1 MANRKPNEEIWP
13 VVAGQVTDQNAD
25 TNKKVTADTGA
36 TPATQAAEPK
46 SDQAPQD
53 ASQGAQ
59 AASTA
64 TETPNVSNSTIQSE
78 KEAQRSLGAAKKTID
93 DASDVKVLQGS
104 VSDGNVT
111 GEVQARKD
119 EANAKGAQADAH
131 WDAETFRN
139 GDAYKNM
146 QTVGANDG
154 SFTREDAVKFLK
166 AFDDVRA
173 QRDLS
178 PKEMQAYQ
186 YVVDF
191 LEGKFGNGT
200 TQQSP
205 QEKQDVDTTAAVEQ
219 KVEPSVEPSVEG
231 TSKPTPT
238 AQKQET
244 TTEKATE
251 KETEKETTA
260 NVEPPKSEDNGK
272 PKESEEGKGRSV
284 DTRVVDAKGRT
295 AEQVIDEEGYE
306 RDKNGN
312 IVRPKPVSFTP
323 ADNSTSQY
331 DKDLADL
338 EREYAKKVEEATRKK
353 DEALQRIMDDTS
365 TISDKTDAIERMAA
379 ADEVIKRYSS
389 PGYAKRM
396 HATKIL
402 AMLSDA
408 LSAIGNV
415 LTATHGGVAM
425 KVDSA
430 SEKVRKE
437 ESANEAALQK
447 RIDYWTKRM
456 ESARSSEAKAS
467 NFLRSRNM
475 TSALEAY
482 KASTMLAKD
491 TFASGVGAL
500 NNRYRRSGDALKAAK
515 ATVDAHNKRAYD
527 YDKQMREQKFKHKEE
542 VYKQKQ
548 QNSRTKQN
556 NATKKELQEMRN
568 KNKNKNDGFSLFS

>member
-1 MANRKPNEEIWP
+1 MSNRRPNEEIWP
-13 VVAGQVTDQNAD
+13 VVAGQVGDQNIDA
-25 TNKKVTADTGA
+25 NKKVTADAGT

-46 SDQAPQD
+46 ADQAQQD
-53 ASQGAQ
+53 AAQGAQ
-59 AASTA
+59 EAATA
-64 TETPNVSNSTIQSE
+64 TETPKVSDSTIQAE

-104 VSDGNVT
+104 VSEGNVA
-111 GEVQARKD
+111 GEVQERKD
-119 EANAKGAQADAH
+119 EANAKGADADAH
-131 WDAETFRN
+131 WDAETLRN

-146 QTVGANDG
+146 QTVGANDR
-154 SFTREDAVKFLK
+154 SFTRDDAVQLVK
-166 AFDDVRA
+166 AFDDVRSK
-173 QRDLS
+173 RGLS
-178 PKEMQAYQ
+178 PNQRQAYQ
-186 YVVDF
+186 YNLDF
-191 LEGKFGNGT
+191 LDGKFGNGT
-200 TQQSP
+200 TRPSP
-205 QEKQDVDTTAAVEQ
+205 QEKKDVDTDAVEQ
-219 KVEPSVEPSVEG
+219 KAEPSVGETG
-231 TSKPTPT
+231 KPKPT
-238 AQKQET
+238 AQPQET
-244 TTEKATE
+244 ATE
-251 KETEKETTA
+251 TEATA
-260 NVEPPKSEDNGK
+260 NVERPKAEDNGK

-284 DTRVVDAKGRT
+284 VTAVVDAKGRT

-338 EREYAKKVEEATRKK
+338 EREYAKKVDEATRKK

-365 TISDKTDAIERMAA
+365 TISDKADAIERMAA

-437 ESANEAALQK
+437 DRANEAALQK

-456 ESARSSEAKAS
+456 ESARSSDAKAS

-482 KASTMLAKD
+482 KASTRLAKD

-527 YDKQMREQKFKHKEE
+527 YEKQKREQKFRHEE
-542 VYKQKQ
+542 TVYREKQ
-548 QNSRTKQN
+548 QNSRTNKN
-556 NATKKELQEMRN
+556 NATKIKLKKMGNE
-568 KNKNKNDGFSLFS
+568 KKDGFSLFSK

>member
-1 MANRKPNEEIWP
+1 MAKKKSNTEVEP
-13 VVAGQVTDQNAD
+13 VAAWQVGDQNAD
-25 TNKKVTADTGA
+25 ASKMVTADAGV

-46 SDQAPQD
+46 AVQAQQD
-53 ASQGAQ
+53 AVQGAQ
-59 AASTA
+59 EAATA
-64 TETPNVSNSTIQSE
+64 TETPKVSNSTIQAE
-78 KEAQRSLGAAKKTID
+78 KEAQRSLGAAEKAID
-93 DASDVKVLQGS
+93 DASDVKVLKGS
-104 VSDGNVT
+104 VSEGNVD
-111 GEVQARKD
+111 GEVQSRKD
-119 EANAKGAQADAH
+119 EANEKGMEADARL
-131 WDAETFRN
+131 DAETFRN
-139 GDAYKNM
+139 GSAYKNM
-146 QTVGANDG
+146 QAVGAGDR
-154 SFTREDAVKFLK
+154 SFTRDDAVKFLK

-173 QRDLS
+173 KRDLS

-186 YVVDF
+186 YILDR
-191 LEGKFGNGT
+191 LDGDLGNGT
-200 TQQSP
+200 VQPSP
-205 QEKQDVDTTAAVEQ
+205 QEEQDVGTAAVEQ
-219 KVEPSVEPSVEG
+219 KAEPSVEPSVEE
-231 TSKPTPT
+231 TVKPNPT
-238 AQKQET
+238 AQPQET
-244 TTEKATE
+244 ATAKNTETE
-251 KETEKETTA
+251 TETEKETTA
-260 NVEPPKSEDNGK
+260 NVERPKSEDNGK
-272 PKESEEGKGRSV
+272 PKESAERKGRSV

-295 AEQVIDEEGYE
+295 AEQVIEEEGYD

-312 IVRPKPVSFTP
+312 KVRPKPVSFTP

-365 TISDKTDAIERMAA
+365 TISDKADAIERMAA

-389 PGYAKRM
+389 HGYAKRM

-437 ESANEAALQK
+437 DRANEAALQR

-456 ESARSSEAKAS
+456 ESARSSDAKAS

-482 KASTMLAKD
+482 KASTRLAKD
-491 TFASGVGAL
+491 AFTSGVGAL

-527 YDKQMREQKFKHKEE
+527 YEKRKQEQKFRHKET
-542 VYKQKQ
+542 VYKEMQ
-548 QNSRTKQN
+548 QNKRTNEN
-556 NATKKELQEMRN
+556 NATRIKTQKMRNENKKESS
-568 KNKNKNDGFSLFS
+568 SLF

>member
-1 MANRKPNEEIWP
+1 MSNRRQNEEIWP
-13 VVAGQVTDQNAD
+13 VVAGKVGDQNVD
-25 TNKKVTADTGA
+25 VNKKAMADAGA

-46 SDQAPQD
+46 ADQAPQD
-53 ASQGAQ
+53 AAQGAQ
-59 AASTA
+59 AAATA
-64 TETPNVSNSTIQSE
+64 TETPKVSDSTIQAE

-104 VSDGNVT
+104 VSEGNVA
-111 GEVQARKD
+111 GEVQERKD
-119 EANAKGAQADAH
+119 EANAKGADADAQ
-131 WDAETFRN
+131 WDAETLRN

-154 SFTREDAVKFLK
+154 SFTRDDAVQFLK
-166 AFDDVRA
+166 ELDDVRV

-178 PKEMQAYQ
+178 PNQRQAYQ
-186 YVVDF
+186 YVLDY
-191 LEGKFGNGT
+191 LDGKFGNDT
-200 TQQSP
+200 TQQYP
-205 QEKQDVDTTAAVEQ
+205 QEKQDVDTAAVEQ
-219 KVEPSVEPSVEG
+219 KAEPSVGETG
-231 TSKPTPT
+231 KPKPT
-238 AQKQET
+238 AQPQET
-244 TTEKATE
+244 ATE
-251 KETEKETTA
+251 TEATA
-260 NVEPPKSEDNGK
+260 NVVRPKAEDSGK

-284 DTRVVDAKGRT
+284 GTAVVDAKGRT
-295 AEQVIDEEGYE
+295 AEQVIEEEGYE

-338 EREYAKKVEEATRKK
+338 ESEYAKKVDEATRKK

-365 TISDKTDAIERMAA
+365 TISDKADAIERMAA

-437 ESANEAALQK
+437 DRANEAALQK

-456 ESARSSEAKAS
+456 ESARSSDAKAS

-482 KASTMLAKD
+482 KASTRLAKD

-500 NNRYRRSGDALKAAK
+500 NNRYRRSGDAFKAAK

-527 YDKQMREQKFKHKEE
+527 YEKQKLEHDFKHRET
-542 VYKQKQ
+542 VYKEKQ
-548 QNSRTKQN
+548 QNRRNDNN
-556 NATKKELQEMRN
+556 NATKKQIKKMGNSNNGKGLS
-568 KNKNKNDGFSLFS
+568 SLFSK

>member
-1 MANRKPNEEIWP
+1 MANRRPNEEIWP
-13 VVAGQVTDQNAD
+13 VVAGQVGDQNVDA
-25 TNKKVTADTGA
+25 NKKVTADAGT

-53 ASQGAQ
+53 AAQGAQ
-59 AASTA
+59 AAATA
-64 TETPNVSNSTIQSE
+64 TETPKVSDSTIQAE
-78 KEAQRSLGAAKKTID
+78 KEAQMSLGAAKKTID

-104 VSDGNVT
+104 VSEGNVA
-111 GEVQARKD
+111 GEVQERKD
-119 EANAKGAQADAH
+119 DANANGADADAQ
-131 WDAETFRN
+131 WDAETMRN

-154 SFTREDAVKFLK
+154 SFTRDDAVQLVK
-166 AFDDVRA
+166 AFDDVRSK
-173 QRDLS
+173 RVLS
-178 PKEMQAYQ
+178 TDQWQAYQ
-186 YVVDF
+186 YLLDY
-191 LEGKFGNGT
+191 LDGKFGNGT

-205 QEKQDVDTTAAVEQ
+205 QEKQDVNTTAVER
-219 KVEPSVEPSVEG
+219 KAEPSVGETG
-231 TSKPTPT
+231 KPTTT
-238 AQKQET
+238 AQPQET
-244 TTEKATE
+244 ATE
-251 KETEKETTA
+251 TEATA
-260 NVEPPKSEDNGK
+260 NVVRPKAEDNGK

-284 DTRVVDAKGRT
+284 GTAVVDAKGRT
-295 AEQVIDEEGYE
+295 AEQVIEEEGYE

-338 EREYAKKVEEATRKK
+338 EREYAKKVDEATRKK

-365 TISDKTDAIERMAA
+365 TISDKADAIERMAA

-437 ESANEAALQK
+437 DRANEAALQK

-456 ESARSSEAKAS
+456 ESARSSDAKAS

-482 KASTMLAKD
+482 KASTRLAKD

-527 YDKQMREQKFKHKEE
+527 YEKQKREQKFRHNET
-542 VYKQKQ
+542 VYREKQ
-548 QNSRTKQN
+548 QNRRNDNN
-556 NATKKELQEMRN
+556 NATKKELKKMGNN
-568 KNKNKNDGFSLFS
+568 KEGGFSLFSK

>member
-1 MANRKPNEEIWP
+1 MANRRPNEEIWP
-13 VVAGQVTDQNAD
+13 VVSGQVGDQNAD
-25 TNKKVTADTGA
+25 VNKNVTADAGT

-46 SDQAPQD
+46 SDQSPQD
-53 ASQGAQ
+53 AAHGAQ
-59 AASTA
+59 AAATA
-64 TETPNVSNSTIQSE
+64 TETPKVSDSTIQAE

-104 VSDGNVT
+104 VSEGNVD
-111 GEVQARKD
+111 GEVQERKD
-119 EANAKGAQADAH
+119 EANAKGADADAH
-131 WDAETFRN
+131 WDAETMRN
-139 GDAYKNM
+139 GGAYKNM

-154 SFTREDAVKFLK
+154 SFTREDAVQFVK
-166 AFDDVRA
+166 AFDDVRDKRGLLPN
-173 QRDLS
+173 QG
-178 PKEMQAYQ
+178 QAYQ
-186 YVVDF
+186 YLLDY
-191 LEGKFGNGT
+191 LDGKFGNGT
-200 TQQSP
+200 TRPSP
-205 QEKQDVDTTAAVEQ
+205 QEKKDVDTTAVER
-219 KVEPSVEPSVEG
+219 KAEPSVEETGKP
-231 TSKPTPT
+231 KPTAKP
-238 AQKQET
+238 QET
-244 TTEKATE
+244 
-251 KETEKETTA
+251 ETETETTS
-260 NVEPPKSEDNGK
+260 NVERPKAEDNGK

-284 DTRVVDAKGRT
+284 GTAVVDAKGRT
-295 AEQVIDEEGYE
+295 AEQVIEEEGYE

-338 EREYAKKVEEATRKK
+338 EREYAKKVDEATRKK

-365 TISDKTDAIERMAA
+365 TISDKADAIERMAA

-415 LTATHGGVAM
+415 LTAAHGGVAM

-437 ESANEAALQK
+437 DRANEAALQK

-456 ESARSSEAKAS
+456 ESARSSDAKAS

-482 KASTMLAKD
+482 KASTRLAKD

-527 YDKQMREQKFKHKEE
+527 YEKQKQEQKFKHGET
-542 VYKQKQ
+542 VYREKQ
-548 QNSRTKQN
+548 QNRRNDNN
-556 NATKKELQEMRN
+556 NATKKQIQEMRD
-568 KNKNKNDGFSLFS
+568 KNKNKKDGLSIFSW

>member
-1 MANRKPNEEIWP
+1 MANRRPNEEIWP
-13 VVAGQVTDQNAD
+13 VVAGQVGDQNVD
-25 TNKKVTADTGA
+25 VNKKVTADAGT
-36 TPATQAAEPK
+36 TPATQSAEPK

-53 ASQGAQ
+53 AAQGAQ
-59 AASTA
+59 AAATA
-64 TETPNVSNSTIQSE
+64 TETPKVSDSTIQAE

-104 VSDGNVT
+104 VSEGNVA
-111 GEVQARKD
+111 GEVQERKD
-119 EANAKGAQADAH
+119 EANAKGADADAQ
-131 WDAETFRN
+131 WDAETLRN

-146 QTVGANDG
+146 RTVGANDG
-154 SFTREDAVKFLK
+154 SFTRDDAVQLVN
-166 AFDDVRA
+166 AFDDVRSK
-173 QRDLS
+173 RVLS
-178 PKEMQAYQ
+178 TDQGQAYQ
-186 YVVDF
+186 YLLDY
-191 LEGKFGNGT
+191 LDGKFGNGT
-200 TQQSP
+200 TRPSP
-205 QEKQDVDTTAAVEQ
+205 QEKKDVDTAAVEQ
-219 KVEPSVEPSVEG
+219 KAEPSVVETG
-231 TSKPTPT
+231 KPKPT
-238 AQKQET
+238 AQPQET
-244 TTEKATE
+244 ATE
-251 KETEKETTA
+251 TEATA
-260 NVEPPKSEDNGK
+260 NVVRPKAKDTGK

-284 DTRVVDAKGRT
+284 GTAVVDAKGRT
-295 AEQVIDEEGYE
+295 AEQVIEEEGYE

-338 EREYAKKVEEATRKK
+338 EREYAKKVDEATRKK

-437 ESANEAALQK
+437 DRANEAALQK

-456 ESARSSEAKAS
+456 ESARSSDAKAS

-482 KASTMLAKD
+482 KASTRLAKD
-491 TFASGVGAL
+491 AFASGVGAL

-527 YDKQMREQKFKHKEE
+527 YEKQKREHDFKHRET
-542 VYKQKQ
+542 VYREKQ
-548 QNSRTKQN
+548 QNRRNDNN
-556 NATKKELQEMRN
+556 NATKKELKKMG
-568 KNKNKNDGFSLFS
+568 KNKEGGFSLFSK

>member
-1 MANRKPNEEIWP
+1 
-13 VVAGQVTDQNAD
+13 
-25 TNKKVTADTGA
+25 
-36 TPATQAAEPK
+36 
-46 SDQAPQD
+46 
-53 ASQGAQ
+53 
-59 AASTA
+59 
-64 TETPNVSNSTIQSE
+64 
-78 KEAQRSLGAAKKTID
+78 
-93 DASDVKVLQGS
+93 
-104 VSDGNVT
+104 
-111 GEVQARKD
+111 
-119 EANAKGAQADAH
+119 
-131 WDAETFRN
+131 
-139 GDAYKNM
+139 M
-146 QTVGANDG
+146 QTVGANDR
-154 SFTREDAVKFLK
+154 SFTSEDAEHLLK
-166 AFDDVRA
+166 EFEGVRA
-173 QRDLS
+173 ERGLLPNQ
-178 PKEMQAYQ
+178 KQAYQ
-186 YVVDF
+186 YIIDH
-191 LEGKFGNGT
+191 LDGNFGNGT
-200 TQQSP
+200 VQPSP
-205 QEKQDVDTTAAVEQ
+205 QEEQGGDTAAVEK
-219 KVEPSVEPSVEG
+219 KVEPSVEPSVEETG
-231 TSKPTPT
+231 KPNPT
-238 AQKQET
+238 AKKQET
-244 TTEKATE
+244 
-251 KETEKETTA
+251 ETEKETTA
-260 NVEPPKSEDNGK
+260 NVERPKSEDNGK
-272 PKESEEGKGRSV
+272 PKESGEGKGRSV

-295 AEQVIDEEGYE
+295 AEQVIEEEGYE

-430 SEKVRKE
+430 SEKARKE
-437 ESANEAALQK
+437 DRANEAALQK

-456 ESARSSEAKAS
+456 ESARSSDAKAS

-482 KASTMLAKD
+482 KASTRLAKD

-500 NNRYRRSGDALKAAK
+500 NSRYRRSGDALKAAK

-527 YDKQMREQKFKHKEE
+527 YEKQMREQKFRHKET
-542 VYKQKQ
+542 VYKEMQ
-548 QNSRTKQN
+548 RN
-556 NATKKELQEMRN
+556 NRAEKNKATKKRRKKTRN
-568 KNKNKNDGFSLFS
+568 SNNGKDGLGLFSK

>member
-1 MANRKPNEEIWP
+1 MANRRPNEEIWP
-13 VVAGQVTDQNAD
+13 VVAGQVGDQNVD
-25 TNKKVTADTGA
+25 VNKKAMADAGV

-46 SDQAPQD
+46 SDQAPKG
-53 ASQGAQ
+53 AAQGAQ
-59 AASTA
+59 AAATA
-64 TETPNVSNSTIQSE
+64 TETPKVSDSTIQAE
-78 KEAQRSLGAAKKTID
+78 KEAQMSLGAAKKTID

-104 VSDGNVT
+104 VSEGNVA
-111 GEVQARKD
+111 GKVQERKD
-119 EANAKGAQADAH
+119 EANAKGADADAH
-131 WDAETFRN
+131 WDAETLRN

-154 SFTREDAVKFLK
+154 SFTRDDAVQFVK
-166 AFDDVRA
+166 AFDDVRTK
-173 QRDLS
+173 RDLS
-178 PKEMQAYQ
+178 TDQGQAYQ
-186 YVVDF
+186 YLLDY
-191 LEGKFGNGT
+191 LGGKFGNDT

-205 QEKQDVDTTAAVEQ
+205 QEKKDVDTAAVER
-219 KVEPSVEPSVEG
+219 KAETSVGETG
-231 TSKPTPT
+231 KPTKT
-238 AQKQET
+238 AQPQET
-244 TTEKATE
+244 ATE
-251 KETEKETTA
+251 TEATA
-260 NVEPPKSEDNGK
+260 NVERPKAEDNGK

-284 DTRVVDAKGRT
+284 GTAVVDAKGRT
-295 AEQVIDEEGYE
+295 AEQVIEEEGYE

-338 EREYAKKVEEATRKK
+338 EREYAKKVDEATRKK

-365 TISDKTDAIERMAA
+365 TISDKADAIERMAA
-379 ADEVIKRYSS
+379 ADEIIKRYSS

-415 LTATHGGVAM
+415 LTAAHGGVAM

-437 ESANEAALQK
+437 DRANEAALQK

-456 ESARSSEAKAS
+456 ESARSSDAKAS

-475 TSALEAY
+475 TSAIEAY
-482 KASTMLAKD
+482 KASTRLAKD

-527 YDKQMREQKFKHKEE
+527 YEKQKREQKFRHEE
-542 VYKQKQ
+542 TVYREKQ
-548 QNSRTKQN
+548 QNRRNDNN
-556 NATKKELQEMRN
+556 NATKKELKKMGNN
-568 KNKNKNDGFSLFS
+568 KEGGFSLFSK

>member
-1 MANRKPNEEIWP
+1 MANRRPNEEIWP
-13 VVAGQVTDQNAD
+13 VVAGQVGDQNIDA
-25 TNKKVTADTGA
+25 NKKVTADAGA
-36 TPATQAAEPK
+36 TPATQAAETK

-53 ASQGAQ
+53 AAQGAQ
-59 AASTA
+59 AAATA
-64 TETPNVSNSTIQSE
+64 TETPKVSDSTIQAE
-78 KEAQRSLGAAKKTID
+78 KEAQRSLGAAEKTID

-104 VSDGNVT
+104 VSEDNVA
-111 GEVQARKD
+111 GKVQERKD
-119 EANAKGAQADAH
+119 EANAKGEEADAH
-131 WDAETFRN
+131 WDAETMRN

-154 SFTREDAVKFLK
+154 SFTRDDAVQFVK
-166 AFDDVRA
+166 AFDDVRTERGLLPN
-173 QRDLS
+173 QG
-178 PKEMQAYQ
+178 QAYQ
-186 YVVDF
+186 YLLDY
-191 LEGKFGNGT
+191 LGGKFGNGT
-200 TQQSP
+200 TRPSP
-205 QEKQDVDTTAAVEQ
+205 QEKKDVDTAAVER
-219 KVEPSVEPSVEG
+219 KAEPSVVETG
-231 TSKPTPT
+231 KPKPT
-238 AQKQET
+238 AQPQET
-244 TTEKATE
+244 
-251 KETEKETTA
+251 ETETETTA
-260 NVEPPKSEDNGK
+260 NVVRPKAEDNGK
-272 PKESEEGKGRSV
+272 PKESEEGKGRS
-284 DTRVVDAKGRT
+284 DSTAVVDAKGRT
-295 AEQVIDEEGYE
+295 AEQVIEEEGYE

-338 EREYAKKVEEATRKK
+338 EREYAKKVDEATRKK

-365 TISDKTDAIERMAA
+365 TISDKADAIERMAA

-396 HATKIL
+396 NATKIL

-437 ESANEAALQK
+437 DRANESALQK

-456 ESARSSEAKAS
+456 ESARSSDAKAS

-482 KASTMLAKD
+482 KASTRLAKD

-527 YDKQMREQKFKHKEE
+527 YEKQKLEHDFKHNET

-548 QNSRTKQN
+548 QNRRNDNN
-556 NATKKELQEMRN
+556 NATKKQIQEMRD
-568 KNKNKNDGFSLFS
+568 KNKNKKDGLSLFSK

>member
-1 MANRKPNEEIWP
+1 MANRKPNEETEP
-13 VVAGQVTDQNAD
+13 VVAWQVGDQNAD
-25 TNKKVTADTGA
+25 AGKMVTADAGV

-46 SDQAPQD
+46 ADQAPQD
-53 ASQGAQ
+53 AAQGAQ
-59 AASTA
+59 EAATA
-64 TETPNVSNSTIQSE
+64 TETPKVSDSTIQAE
-78 KEAQRSLGAAKKTID
+78 EEAQRSLGAAKKTIE
-93 DASDVKVLQGS
+93 DASEVKVLPDS
-104 VSDGNVT
+104 VSKGNVD

-119 EANAKGAQADAH
+119 EANAKGKQADAH
-131 WDAETFRN
+131 WTAETLRN
-139 GDAYKNM
+139 SEAYKNM

-154 SFTREDAVKFLK
+154 SFTSEDAVKFLK

-178 PKEMQAYQ
+178 PKEMQARQ
-186 YVVDF
+186 YLLDF
-191 LEGKFGNGT
+191 MEGKFGNGT
-200 TQQSP
+200 TQPTP
-205 QEKQDVDTTAAVEQ
+205 QEEQDGGTAAVGQ
-219 KVEPSVEPSVEG
+219 KAEPSVVE
-231 TSKPTPT
+231 TSKPTLT
-238 AQKQET
+238 AKPQET
-244 TTEKATE
+244 ETETAAE
-251 KETEKETTA
+251 KETAA
-260 NVEPPKSEDNGK
+260 NVEPPKAEDNGK
-272 PKESEEGKGRSV
+272 PKESEDGKGRSV

-295 AEQVIDEEGYE
+295 AEQVIEEEGYE

-331 DKDLADL
+331 DKDLAEL
-338 EREYAKKVEEATRKK
+338 EREYAKKVDEATRKK

-365 TISDKTDAIERMAA
+365 TISDKADAIERMAA
-379 ADEVIKRYSS
+379 ADEVIRRYSS

-430 SEKVRKE
+430 SEKVSKE
-437 ESANEAALQK
+437 DRANEAALQK

-456 ESARSSEAKAS
+456 ESARSSDAKAS

-482 KASTMLAKD
+482 KASTRLAKD

-527 YDKQMREQKFKHKEE
+527 YEKRKQEQIFRHNET
-542 VYKQKQ
+542 VYKENQK
-548 QNSRTKQN
+548 NRRTKKK
-556 NATKKELQEMRN
+556 NATKKKKVSNEKKDVL
-568 KNKNKNDGFSLFS
+568 GLF

>member
-1 MANRKPNEEIWP
+1 MANRRPNEEIWP
-13 VVAGQVTDQNAD
+13 VVAGQVGDQNVD
-25 TNKKVTADTGA
+25 VNKKVTAEAGA

-46 SDQAPQD
+46 SDQAPQG
-53 ASQGAQ
+53 AAQGAQ
-59 AASTA
+59 AAATA
-64 TETPNVSNSTIQSE
+64 TETPKVSDSTIQAE

-104 VSDGNVT
+104 VSEGNLA
-111 GEVQARKD
+111 GEVQERKD
-119 EANAKGAQADAH
+119 EANAKGADADAQ
-131 WDAETFRN
+131 WDAETMRN

-146 QTVGANDG
+146 RTVGANDG
-154 SFTREDAVKFLK
+154 SFTRDDAVQLVK
-166 AFDDVRA
+166 AFDDVRSK
-173 QRDLS
+173 RVLS
-178 PKEMQAYQ
+178 TDEGQAYQ
-186 YVVDF
+186 YLLDY
-191 LEGKFGNGT
+191 LDGKFGNGT
-200 TQQSP
+200 TRPSP
-205 QEKQDVDTTAAVEQ
+205 QEKKDVDTAAVER
-219 KVEPSVEPSVEG
+219 KAEPSVGETG
-231 TSKPTPT
+231 KPKPT
-238 AQKQET
+238 AQPQET
-244 TTEKATE
+244 
-251 KETEKETTA
+251 ETETEATA
-260 NVEPPKSEDNGK
+260 NVVRPKAEDNGK
-272 PKESEEGKGRSV
+272 PKESEEGKGRSAG
-284 DTRVVDAKGRT
+284 TAVVDAKGRT
-295 AEQVIDEEGYE
+295 AEQVIEEEGYE

-338 EREYAKKVEEATRKK
+338 EREYAKKVDEATRKK

-365 TISDKTDAIERMAA
+365 TISDKADAIERMAA

-437 ESANEAALQK
+437 DRANEAALQK

-456 ESARSSEAKAS
+456 ESARSSDAKAS

-482 KASTMLAKD
+482 KASTRLAKD

-527 YDKQMREQKFKHKEE
+527 YEKQKREQKFRHNET
-542 VYKQKQ
+542 VYREKQ
-548 QNSRTKQN
+548 QNSRTNKN
-556 NATKKELQEMRN
+556 NATKIKLKKMGNE
-568 KNKNKNDGFSLFS
+568 KKDGFSLFS

>member
-1 MANRKPNEEIWP
+1 MANRRPNEEIWP
-13 VVAGQVTDQNAD
+13 VVAGQVGDQNVDA
-25 TNKKVTADTGA
+25 NKKVTADAGA
-36 TPATQAAEPK
+36 TPATQASETK
-46 SDQAPQD
+46 SDQAPQG
-53 ASQGAQ
+53 AAQGAQ
-59 AASTA
+59 AAATA
-64 TETPNVSNSTIQSE
+64 TETPKVSDSTIQAE

-104 VSDGNVT
+104 VSEGNVA
-111 GEVQARKD
+111 GEVQERKD
-119 EANAKGAQADAH
+119 EANAKGADADAH
-131 WDAETFRN
+131 WDAETLRN

-154 SFTREDAVKFLK
+154 SFTRDDAVQLVK

-173 QRDLS
+173 KRGLS
-178 PKEMQAYQ
+178 PDQGQAYQ
-186 YVVDF
+186 YLLDY
-191 LEGKFGNGT
+191 LGGKFGNDT

-205 QEKQDVDTTAAVEQ
+205 QEKKDVDTAAVER
-219 KVEPSVEPSVEG
+219 KAEPSVGETG
-231 TSKPTPT
+231 KPKPT
-238 AQKQET
+238 AQPQET
-244 TTEKATE
+244 ATE
-251 KETEKETTA
+251 TEATA
-260 NVEPPKSEDNGK
+260 NVVRPKAEDNGK

-284 DTRVVDAKGRT
+284 GTAVVDAKGRT
-295 AEQVIDEEGYE
+295 AEQVIEEEGYE

-338 EREYAKKVEEATRKK
+338 EREYAKKVDEATRKK

-365 TISDKTDAIERMAA
+365 TISDKADAIERMAA

-415 LTATHGGVAM
+415 LTAAHGGVAM

-437 ESANEAALQK
+437 DRANEAALQK

-456 ESARSSEAKAS
+456 ESARSSDAKAS

-482 KASTMLAKD
+482 KASTRLAKD

-527 YDKQMREQKFKHKEE
+527 YEKQKREQKFRHEE
-542 VYKQKQ
+542 TVYREKQ
-548 QNSRTKQN
+548 QNSRTNKN
-556 NATKKELQEMRN
+556 NATKIKLKKMGNE
-568 KNKNKNDGFSLFS
+568 KKDGFSLFSK